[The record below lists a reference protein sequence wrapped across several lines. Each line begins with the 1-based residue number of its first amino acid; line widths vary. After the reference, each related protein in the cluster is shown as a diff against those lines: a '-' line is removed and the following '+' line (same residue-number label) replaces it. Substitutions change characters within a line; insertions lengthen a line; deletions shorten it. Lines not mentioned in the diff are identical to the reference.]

1 MCFWWENELIA
12 SLVVQVELVH
22 TQFRVSEDHKLRSM
36 LKRQSAKVC
45 DLGRVHE
52 VHLLL
57 FCIDVAAS
65 RFFLCARMLALSS
78 ALHVTL
84 SLLGCRKT
92 QN

>member
-1 MCFWWENELIA
+1 MCFWRENELID

-36 LKRQSAKVC
+36 LKRQSAKVHN
-45 DLGRVHE
+45 LGRVHD
-52 VHLLL
+52 VHLLW

-65 RFFLCARMLALSS
+65 RFFLCAHMLALSS

-84 SLLGCRKT
+84 SLSGCRKT